1 MVYKTAEEHGR
12 EPRWPEIE
20 RAIRRNFGGLD
31 AIDPVKI
38 FRKHIPFSRTEVV
51 GVLNNLFVLKLPL
64 LCVHRISQVGSRFTQ
79 NLRKVFRLGWA
90 GILCAH
96 R

>member
-20 RAIRRNFGGLD
+20 QAIRRNFGGLD

-38 FRKHIPFSRTEVV
+38 FRKHVRFSRNEMV
-51 GVLNNLFVLKLPL
+51 GVLNNLFVLELPL
-64 LCVHRISQVGSRFTQ
+64 LCVHRSPQVGRPSTH
-79 NLRKVFRLGWA
+79 V
-90 GILCAH
+90 ILY
-96 R
+96 

>member
-31 AIDPVKI
+31 ASDPVET
-38 FRKHIPFSRTEVV
+38 FRKHVRFSRTEMV
-51 GVLNNLFVLKLPL
+51 GVLNNLFALKLPL
-64 LCVHRISQVGSRFTQ
+64 LCFNRISQLGRRSTQ
-79 NLRKVFRLGWA
+79 VLRKVFRLVWA
-90 GILCAH
+90 GILCAN

>member
-20 RAIRRNFGGLD
+20 QAIRRNFGGLD

-38 FRKHIPFSRTEVV
+38 FRKHVRFSRMV
-51 GVLNNLFVLKLPL
+51 GVLNNLFVLELPL
-64 LCVHRISQVGSRFTQ
+64 LLVHRNSKVGRPSTRV
-79 NLRKVFRLGWA
+79 LRKVFR
-90 GILCAH
+90 
-96 R
+96 

>member
-1 MVYKTAEEHGR
+1 MVYKTAEEQGR

-20 RAIRRNFGGLD
+20 QAIRRNFGGLD

-38 FRKHIPFSRTEVV
+38 FRKHVRFSRTEMV
-51 GVLNNLFVLKLPL
+51 GVLNNLFVLNLPL
-64 LCVHRISQVGSRFTQ
+64 LRVHCNSKVGIPSTRV
-79 NLRKVFRLGWA
+79 LRKVFRLGWA
-90 GILCAH
+90 GILCAN